1 MNTPLPPQEIVE
13 RALSLSRAAHCDV
26 IVDDTDTAWLRWAG
40 DEVTANGASGT
51 RRVTVISSGPGG
63 GAAVSG
69 TVDDP
74 HRLEELVRASEAPT
88 DAPAAGETAAAGS
101 TAAPEPMRGDG
112 AFESAELPEA
122 APARDRLSA
131 LIPELVR
138 ARGRSHGA
146 LHGFAQHRTGTA
158 WLGTTA
164 GVRRRHRLGTST
176 LELYTRTPDGSRTA
190 WAGAVADGFH
200 GMDLPGLEAA
210 TTGRLRQPLPHR
222 ELPPGRYEV
231 LLSPAA
237 VADLM
242 TAVYRAG
249 GAADA
254 TEGRTVFARP
264 GGGTRIGDTLA
275 ALPLNL
281 RSDPREP
288 GLECRPFVLS
298 HGAVSDA
305 FGEAVQA
312 GADPADNGMPLS
324 ATYWMKDGAL
334 TSLLASRADAARLGV
349 PVRPAV
355 GNLVL
360 DGGTDRSLTEMIRS
374 TRRALLISCLW
385 YIRPTDVG
393 TLTLTGLTRDGVH
406 LVEDGR
412 VTAYVNDFRFAESP
426 VSLLSRA
433 VEAGRT
439 ERAPARESGMH
450 FPRTAMPPLRIP
462 DFRFTARAPSAGS

>member
-1 MNTPLPPQEIVE
+1 MNTPLPAEEIVE
-13 RALSLSRAAHCDV
+13 RALALSRAAHCDV
-26 IVDDTDTAWLRWAG
+26 IVDDTDAAWLRWAG
-40 DEVTANGASGT
+40 DEVTANGASGV
-51 RRVTVISSGPGG
+51 RRVTVISTGAGG

-74 HRLEELVRASEAPT
+74 HDLEGLVRASEAPN
-88 DAPAAGETAAAGS
+88 DAPAAGAA
-101 TAAPEPMRGDG
+101 AAPEPIRGDG

-122 APARDRLSA
+122 APAREQLSA
-131 LIPELVR
+131 LVPEFVR
-138 ARGRSHGA
+138 AQRRSQGV

-158 WLGTTA
+158 WLGTSA
-164 GVRRRHRLGTST
+164 GIRSRHRLGTST
-176 LELYTRTPDGSRTA
+176 LDLYARTPDGSRTA

-210 TTGRLRQPLPHR
+210 TTGRVQQPLPYR

-254 TEGRTVFARP
+254 SEGRTVFARP
-264 GGGTRIGDTLA
+264 GGSTRIGDTLA

-288 GLECRPFVLS
+288 GLECRPFLLS

-305 FGEAVQA
+305 FGDAVQA
-312 GADPADNGMPLS
+312 GADPADNGMPLP
-324 ATYWMKDGAL
+324 ATYWMKDGVL
-334 TSLLASRADAARLGV
+334 TSLLASRADAARLGL

-360 DGGTDRSLTEMIRS
+360 DGGTDRSLTEMIRT
-374 TRRALLISCLW
+374 TRRALVINCLW
-385 YIRPTDVG
+385 YIRPTDAG

-406 LVEDGR
+406 LVEDGHI
-412 VTAYVNDFRFAESP
+412 TAYVNDFRFAESP

-439 ERAPARESGMH
+439 ERAPAREAGMT

-462 DFRFTARAPSAGS
+462 DFRFTTKAPSVDDGR